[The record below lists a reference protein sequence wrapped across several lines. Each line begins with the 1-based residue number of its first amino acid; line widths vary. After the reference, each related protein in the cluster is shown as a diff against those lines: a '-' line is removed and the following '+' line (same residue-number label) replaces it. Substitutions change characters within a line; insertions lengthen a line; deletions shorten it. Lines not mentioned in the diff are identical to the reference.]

1 MIDNDSEASKKKQ
14 IVNKIKEY
22 FGEDKVLNVATFSKI
37 SSKTAIERACKGMNI
52 SNDTA
57 NYLKSLI
64 PVNRGKVSNLYDCLI
79 GDPEKG
85 IHVITELRN
94 EMSQYPQLIE
104 VSLALEGL
112 ITNRG
117 THAAGIIV
125 CNEPYTEY
133 IASMRSADGTMIT
146 CYNLWDSEEAGCIK
160 FDMLTTVCADKIH
173 KTMSYL
179 VDYGYI
185 TWEGSLKETY
195 YKWLHPDVIQYNNPE
210 MWNII
215 SSIYSVFQFDTPISV
230 KALAATNPKS
240 VMDLSATNSLLRLQ
254 PENSNETPI
263 DKYIRYKSD
272 HQEWINDTIQ
282 FGLNDHERSILWKYL
297 SDAYGLADSQ
307 EKIMRL
313 SMDSEV
319 SGYSLKEA
327 NKLRK
332 SIAKKDPQLQAAA
345 KEQFYEYGRKLGT
358 REVFLDY
365 IWNVLFSMSM
375 GYSLNA

>member
-79 GDPEKG
+79 GNPEKG

-94 EMSQYPQLIE
+94 EMSQYPQLIK

-215 SSIYSVFQFDTPISV
+215 Q
-230 KALAATNPKS
+230 KWGNPR
-240 VMDLSATNSLLRLQ
+240 LSPQTY
-254 PENSNETPI
+254 I
-263 DKYIRYKSD
+263 FKYARGT
-272 HQEWINDTIQ
+272 E
-282 FGLNDHERSILWKYL
+282 
-297 SDAYGLADSQ
+297 DAF
-307 EKIMRL
+307 EKIRL
-313 SMDSEV
+313 V
-319 SGYSLKEA
+319 RRIITKCNRRLK
-327 NKLRK
+327 K
-332 SIAKKDPQLQAAA
+332 
-345 KEQFYEYGRKLGT
+345 
-358 REVFLDY
+358 
-365 IWNVLFSMSM
+365 
-375 GYSLNA
+375 